1 MSHDLVPAPS
11 GEPLDGLTPD
21 DFADDD
27 ARTGA
32 GRWLHGARLRLLIGL
47 LIVIGALTWVT
58 VRGLTGSFVYYLTPT
73 DVIGQHKAQVGERVR
88 LGGYV
93 VPGSVGQSANVLT
106 FTVTDGTDSVPVS
119 DIGSVPELFKPGQG
133 VVLEGSMGSD
143 GRFHSD
149 TLLVKHS
156 GDYRPPAP
164 GEKPPNGAD
173 LSSGG

>member
-11 GEPLDGLTPD
+11 GEPAADDFAAD

-27 ARTGA
+27 ARTGV

-164 GEKPPNGAD
+164 GEKPPNGAEVKP
-173 LSSGG
+173 

>member
-1 MSHDLVPAPS
+1 VSQDLDV
-11 GEPLDGLTPD
+11 EPT
-21 DFADDD
+21 
-27 ARTGA
+27 T

-47 LIVIGALTWVT
+47 LVIIGALTFVT

-73 DVIGQHKAQVGERVR
+73 DIVGQHKAQVGERVR

-93 VPGSVGQSANVLT
+93 VPGSVGPGANVLT
-106 FTVTDGTDSVPVS
+106 FTVTDGTDSIRVA

-164 GEKPPNGAD
+164 GEKPPTAAEVQP
-173 LSSGG
+173 

>member
-1 MSHDLVPAPS
+1 VSQDLVPAADS
-11 GEPLDGLTPD
+11 GDPADLDPD
-21 DFADDD
+21 LDLDPESP
-27 ARTGA
+27 RR
-32 GRWLHGARLRLLIGL
+32 RWLQGARLRLLIGL
-47 LIVIGALTWVT
+47 LIVVGALTWVT

-73 DVIGQHKAQVGERVR
+73 DIVGQHKAQVGERVR

-93 VPGSVGQSANVLT
+93 VPGSVGQGANLLT
-106 FTVTDGTDSVPVS
+106 FTVTDGTDSIRVS

-164 GEKPPNGAD
+164 GEQPPTAAQVQP
-173 LSSGG
+173 

>member
-1 MSHDLVPAPS
+1 VSQDLAGSPDV
-11 GEPLDGLTPD
+11 EDGL
-21 DFADDD
+21 AH
-27 ARTGA
+27 
-32 GRWLHGARLRLLIGL
+32 RWRGPRLRLLL
-47 LIVIGALTWVT
+47 CLAVVVGAIAWVT
-58 VRGLTGSFVYYLTPT
+58 ARGLTGSFVYYLTPT
-73 DVIGQHKAQVGERVR
+73 DIVTQHKAHVGERVR

-93 VPGSVGQSANVLT
+93 VPDSVGHTSSTLT
-106 FTVTDGTDSVPVS
+106 FTVTDGTASMPVV

-133 VVLEGSMGSD
+133 VVLEGTVGAD